1 MKNMTRPEPRGT
13 RSTKI
18 PFGISIALLVIMSPL
33 ISCGPAVSGVASPAP
48 SPAIDIDAIYTQAM
62 QTAFAS
68 LPTTAPT
75 FTPFPTETPL
85 VTATQLGTPTLTVLA
100 TPTIPNLNL
109 SSRAPCIPDTPPQT
123 GKVVDVVDGDT
134 IKVMLDEDGLT
145 YSVRYIGMN
154 TPENTTK
161 TEYYGVEAS
170 AKNSELVYGK
180 NVVMYRDVS
189 EVDRYGRLLRY
200 VYARDVFV
208 NYELVVQGYA
218 EAKRYPPDT
227 ACAAYYSSAQKA
239 AVAASLGMW
248 AAAAPQQ
255 VIASTPAS
263 SGNAGSSTCVCS
275 SNSYNCKDFP
285 NRAAAQA
292 CFETCRAVGAGD
304 VHHLDGDNNGQAC
317 EAMQ

>member
-1 MKNMTRPEPRGT
+1 MNNIARREQKRTH
-13 RSTKI
+13 SKII
-18 PFGISIALLVIMSPL
+18 PFGFHIAVLVIMSQL
-33 ISCGPAVSGVASPAP
+33 TSCIPAVNDVVSPAP
-48 SPAIDIDAIYTQAM
+48 SPAIDIEAIYTQAM

-75 FTPFPTETPL
+75 LTPLPTDTPF

-100 TPTIPNLNL
+100 TPTLANINLP
-109 SSRAPCIPDTPPQT
+109 SRASCIPDTPPQT

-134 IKVMLDEDGLT
+134 IKVLLDEDGLT
-145 YSVRYIGMN
+145 YPLRYIGMD
-154 TPENTTK
+154 TPENTTQ
-161 TEYYGVEAS
+161 TEYYGGEAS

-180 NVVMYRDVS
+180 NVVLYRDLS

-200 VYARDVFV
+200 VYAGDVFV
-208 NYELVVQGYA
+208 NYELVALGFA

-227 ACAAYYSSAQKA
+227 ACAAYYSQAQQA

-263 SGNAGSSTCVCS
+263 SVNAGSSTCVCS

-292 CFETCRAVGAGD
+292 CFESCRAAGAGD
-304 VHHLDGDNNGQAC
+304 VHHLDADNNGQAC

>member
-1 MKNMTRPEPRGT
+1 
-13 RSTKI
+13 
-18 PFGISIALLVIMSPL
+18 
-33 ISCGPAVSGVASPAP
+33 
-48 SPAIDIDAIYTQAM
+48 M

-75 FTPFPTETPL
+75 FTPLSTDTPF
-85 VTATQLGTPTLTVLA
+85 VTATQLGTPTLLT
-100 TPTIPNLNL
+100 TPTLANISLP
-109 SSRAPCIPDTPPQT
+109 SRASCIPDTPPQT

-145 YSVRYIGMN
+145 YSVRYIGMDSL
-154 TPENTTK
+154 EITTQ
-161 TEYYGVEAS
+161 TEYYGAEVS

-200 VYARDVFV
+200 VYAGDVFV
-208 NYELVVQGYA
+208 NYELVVLGFA

-227 ACAAYYSSAQKA
+227 ACAAYYSTAQQA
-239 AVAASLGMW
+239 AVASLGLW

-255 VIASTPAS
+255 VIASTLVSPV
-263 SGNAGSSTCVCS
+263 NAGSSACVCS

-292 CFETCRAVGAGD
+292 CFESCRAAGAGD

>member
-1 MKNMTRPEPRGT
+1 MTRPEPRGR
-13 RSTKI
+13 RSKKI
-18 PFGISIALLVIMSPL
+18 SFGFHIALLVIMSL
-33 ISCGPAVSGVASPAP
+33 LTSCDPAVSSVASPAP
-48 SPAIDIDAIYTQAM
+48 SPAIDVDAIYTQAM

-75 FTPFPTETPL
+75 FTPLPTDTPF
-85 VTATQLGTPTLTVLA
+85 VTATQLETPTLLT
-100 TPTIPNLNL
+100 TPTLPNLNL
-109 SSRAPCIPDTPPQT
+109 LSRAPCIPDTPPQT

-134 IKVMLDEDGLT
+134 IKVLLDEDGLT
-145 YSVRYIGMN
+145 YPLRYIGMD
-154 TPENTTK
+154 TPENTTQ
-161 TEYYGVEAS
+161 TEYYGAEAS

-180 NVVMYRDVS
+180 NVVLYRDVS

-200 VYARDVFV
+200 VYAGDVFV
-208 NYELVVQGYA
+208 NYELVVQGFA

-227 ACAAYYSSAQKA
+227 ACAAYYSTAQQA

-263 SGNAGSSTCVCS
+263 PVNTGSSACVCS
-275 SNSYNCKDFP
+275 SNSYNCKDFS

-292 CFETCRAVGAGD
+292 CFESCRAAGAGD
-304 VHHLDGDNNGQAC
+304 VHHLDGDNNGQVC